1 MELKYKSLVDSL
13 RLLASSYEKQ
23 EDYLPKFVVVQDEVI
38 SLFGDAFLIAPQL
51 IEKDLLSNDHSF
63 DDKVL

>member
-1 MELKYKSLVDSL
+1 MDLELKYKSLVDSL

-38 SLFGDAFLIAPQL
+38 SLFGDAF
-51 IEKDLLSNDHSF
+51 
-63 DDKVL
+63 